1 MVIQRQYN
9 KKVCYHIHGSH
20 GALEP
25 FRIAPFQMNWLCKL
39 ARPSLHQWPVFRDV
53 LSLWFVFLAPK
64 QEDTPSSSL
73 VTEWYMNFPTQL
85 PFLEGHSFLVQ
96 REQNSSCFK
105 AMVINTELG
114 CLKNKLL
121 GEFNFTIT
129 ILSSPSAIMV
139 QENQKGRFWPN
150 QFWHGS
156 KWNVLFIDCLL
167 SVGWQ
172 DRAQGRDLFKSACW
186 WYRIDLVPVFTP
198 QHSGRCSQDIFQIR
212 ACSLQSVHSS
222 IVHFQRSSC
231 R

>member
-150 QFWHGS
+150 QLWHGS
-156 KWNVLFIDCLL
+156 KWNVLFYWLPFI
-167 SVGWQ
+167 SWVT
-172 DRAQGRDLFKSACW
+172 R
-186 WYRIDLVPVFTP
+186 
-198 QHSGRCSQDIFQIR
+198 
-212 ACSLQSVHSS
+212 
-222 IVHFQRSSC
+222 
-231 R
+231 